1 MSHSTLSPDD
11 PQVPT
16 PAQPSQ
22 SIPDLNATPRL
33 RRPDR
38 TQLMVQ
44 PRSLDDLVPQD
55 HPVRA
60 IWVLVQRWDLAL
72 FLQAIR
78 ARGSRPGRAATDP
91 QLLIA
96 LWLYATIEGIGCGRL
111 LARTCIESDPYKW
124 LRGGVSL
131 NYHTLND
138 FRVDH
143 EEALDDLLTQMIA
156 VLTEAQ
162 IVSVERIAQD
172 GTRIRASAGGN
183 SFGEKET
190 LEKHLEAARAHLK
203 AVKQAAADPTLSAG
217 QKAARERGARE
228 RQERLERAL
237 VELEKVAQ
245 AKAQQKDKPTKGRP
259 ARASS
264 TDPEARFMRMPDGGT
279 RPAYNLEL
287 ATDCH
292 SRAIVGVEMT
302 NAGSD
307 AGQDAPMRDQA
318 EGRADEAVEEQLID
332 GGFVT
337 LEAIERA
344 GVEEVTVYAPVP
356 RPRKAGVDRYVAKPT
371 DSTAVGQWRQRMGTE
386 VAKVVYKQRSS
397 TIETINGELKIERG
411 LGRLLVRGLSK
422 VQCVALWSALAYNV
436 VHFGQIL
443 LSG

>member
-1 MSHSTLSPDD
+1 MD
-11 PQVPT
+11 PSSQPT
-16 PAQPSQ
+16 PDREP
-22 SIPDLNATPRL
+22 PPRL

-38 TQLMVQ
+38 QQLLVQ
-44 PRSLDDLVPQD
+44 PRTLDQLVPED

-60 IWVLVQRWDLAL
+60 IWALVQRWDLTL
-72 FLQAIR
+72 FLRCIR
-78 ARGSRPGRAATDP
+78 ARGERPGRSATDP

-96 LWLYATIEGIGCGRL
+96 LWLYATVEGIGCGRQ
-111 LARTCIESDPYKW
+111 LARLCTESDPYKW

-143 EEALDDLLTQMIA
+143 EEALDDLLTQMVA

-190 LEKHLEAARAHLK
+190 LEKHLEAARAHLE
-203 AVKQAAADPTLSAG
+203 AVKQAAADPKRSA
-217 QKAARERGARE
+217 QQAAARERAARE

-237 VELEKVAQ
+237 VELEEVAR
-245 AKAQQKDKPTKGRP
+245 AKAQQKDKPTKDRP

-287 ATDCH
+287 ASDCS
-292 SRAIVGVEMT
+292 SRAIVGVEAT

-307 AGQDAPMRDQA
+307 AGQDAPMRDQVEERA
-318 EGRADEAVEEQLID
+318 EEAVEEQLID
-332 GGFVT
+332 GGFVA
-337 LEAIERA
+337 LEALERA
-344 GVEEVTVYAPVP
+344 AAEGVTVYAPVP
-356 RPRKAGVDRYVAKPT
+356 KPRKEGVDRHLPKPGDSPAVAE
-371 DSTAVGQWRQRMGTE
+371 WRQRMGTAA
-386 VAKVVYKQRSS
+386 AKQVYKQRAS
-397 TIETINGELKIERG
+397 TIETINGETKTERG
-411 LGRLLVRGLSK
+411 LGRLLVRGLRK

-436 VHFGQIL
+436 VHFGPIL